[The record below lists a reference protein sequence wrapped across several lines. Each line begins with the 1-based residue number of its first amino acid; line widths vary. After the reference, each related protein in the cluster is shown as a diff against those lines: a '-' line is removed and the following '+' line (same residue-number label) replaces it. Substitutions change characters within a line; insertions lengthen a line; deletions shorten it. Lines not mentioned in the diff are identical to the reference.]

1 MLAAAAAAKIKMQH
15 LLAAAAL
22 VLGAV
27 CADAQLTDR
36 WETLELCYVDASWKC
51 VRPVPALVHISLRPR
66 A

>member
-1 MLAAAAAAKIKMQH
+1 MLAAAKIKMRH
-15 LLAAAAL
+15 LLAAA
-22 VLGAV
+22 LGAV
-27 CADAQLTDR
+27 CVDAQLTDQ